1 MAEES
6 DLEKTEDATDRRIQR
21 ARESG
26 QIAHSKEL
34 STFVVLMGSV
44 LVLSYLGD
52 TIYQAMRELMAHSF
66 TFTTADLLKPDI
78 QLQRLFKAS
87 LDMLLVFLP
96 FFIAISVIGILSHIF
111 MSGWLFTTDVLMPN
125 FAKLNPISGLQRV
138 VSMQGLVEMIKA
150 IIKATLIGGVAV
162 WIMLKQKNEILGLI
176 SEPLE
181 SGVFHLAHI
190 VKNTLVW
197 IISSLLVLV
206 LIDVPWQLFSYAKS
220 LRMTKEEVKQEAKE
234 AEGDPKIKGRIRQ
247 LQYEAARKRM
257 MQAVP
262 KADVIVTNPTH
273 YAVAIQYDQAKM
285 KAPKVIAKGA
295 FKIAEQ
301 IIASGKEHKIAILRT
316 PPFARAL
323 YFHAPLDKEIPVE
336 LFQATAEV
344 LAYLYQLRIFESS
357 GGIAPQAPENLPV
370 PPELDPGEKAE
381 NIPDAPDLSPELR

>member
-78 QLQRLFKAS
+78 QLQRFFKAS

-125 FAKLNPISGLQRV
+125 FAKLNPISGVQRL
-138 VSMQGLVEMIKA
+138 VSMQGLMEMIKA

>member
-78 QLQRLFKAS
+78 QLQRFFKAS

-125 FAKLNPISGLQRV
+125 FAKLNPISGVQRL
-138 VSMQGLVEMIKA
+138 VSMQGLMEMIKA

-273 YAVAIQYDQAKM
+273 YAVAIQYEQAKM

>member
-52 TIYQAMRELMAHSF
+52 TIYQALRELMAHSF

-125 FAKLNPISGLQRV
+125 FAKLNPISGLQRL
-138 VSMQGLVEMIKA
+138 VSMQGVVEMIKA

-257 MQAVP
+257 MQNVP